1 MLTFTYISSW
11 KASYSGDLREE
22 AWLKR
27 IFTYTDLTDTRFK
40 ARTHYFPILCTLDFE
55 NKIMSHGQVLH
66 AIRQARADGIPVA
79 VNDPTK
85 RCMLDTGQIPENFLP
100 ELRAYDYQLLSS
112 QIALGAGQGI
122 VNIATGG
129 GKTVCLGII
138 VKALAT
144 MTDCPGI
151 LILIFSKDLLNQ
163 TARRLESYG
172 VPGNDIGIIHSDI
185 DQDKQREESKKRIVL
200 STHLSITKFNGVI
213 ERTRYVLCDECHR
226 SIGPLWS
233 ALFGILPNLTN
244 VLGFTATPWDNEN
257 ERQKMIAIYG
267 QELMRIPLS
276 FLMQRGV
283 VMTPEAYFIRVHY
296 KDRDIKL
303 AEATDWREAR
313 KQYIYDDRNR
323 NLLPIIAL
331 RKFGGRELVLY
342 DDLKHGEHLKELYE
356 KEGFE
361 TRLAEGK
368 TTTSNRESSIEWF
381 EKDCAPG
388 QQGKVLLASKIF
400 DEGIDFKGGCDIF
413 FPIGAG
419 KDISK
424 VTQRAGRALRKN
436 RSGKIRFF
444 DVQDANHSI
453 LSRWSGARRKAW
465 EDCGIKVKQIS
476 LEDFA
481 AM

>member
-1 MLTFTYISSW
+1 MLTFTYQTPW
-11 KASYSGDLREE
+11 KSSYSGNHREE
-22 AWLKR
+22 AWLR
-27 IFTYTDLTDTRFK
+27 RVFTYQDMTDLRSK
-40 ARTHYFPILCTLDFE
+40 SRTGFFPTLCTLDWE
-55 NKIMSHGQVLH
+55 NKVLSHGQVIH
-66 AIRQARADGIPVA
+66 AVREAKKDNMEVA
-79 VNDPTK
+79 VNDTTK
-85 RCMLDTGQIPENFLP
+85 RYLLNTGPIPSDYLP
-100 ELRAYDYQLLSS
+100 ELTAYDYQLLVS
-112 QIALGAGQGI
+112 QIALSSGQGI
-122 VNIATGG
+122 VNMATSS
-129 GKTVCLGII
+129 GKTVCMGIMI
-138 VKALAT
+138 KFLAT

-163 TARRLESYG
+163 TARRLASYG
-172 VPGNDIGIIHSDI
+172 VPTEDIGIIHSDI
-185 DQDKQREESKKRIVL
+185 SLEKQIEESKKRIVL
-200 STHLSITKFNGVI
+200 STHLSIIKFNHVI
-213 ERTRYVLCDECHR
+213 TRTRYVITDEAHR
-226 SIGPLWS
+226 SASPLWS

-244 VLGFTATPWDNEN
+244 AVGFTATPWDNEN

-267 QELMRIPLS
+267 QELVNIPLS
-276 FLMQRGV
+276 FLIKRGI
-283 VMTPEAYFIRVHY
+283 VMDPEAYFIRLHY
-296 KDRDIKL
+296 RDRDIKL
-303 AEATDWREAR
+303 SEAMDWREAR
-313 KQYIYDDRNR
+313 QQFIYDDQNR
-323 NLLPIIAL
+323 NLLPIVAL

-368 TTTSNRESSIEWF
+368 TKTSDREDAITWF
-381 EKDCAPG
+381 EHDCKPG

-400 DEGIDFKGGCDIF
+400 DEGIDIVGGCDLF

-424 VTQRAGRALRKN
+424 VVQRAGRALRKN
-436 RSGKIRFF
+436 RSGKVRFF